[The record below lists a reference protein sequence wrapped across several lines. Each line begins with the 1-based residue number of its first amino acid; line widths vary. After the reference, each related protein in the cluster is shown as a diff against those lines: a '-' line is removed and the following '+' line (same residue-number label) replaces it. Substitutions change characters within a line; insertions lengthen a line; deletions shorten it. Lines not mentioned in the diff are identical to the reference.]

1 MPTDDSMLDA
11 IATMMRASNIDLDAL
26 ATHLDGATSNGPTI
40 ADYAERCLTALK
52 SKNSRRSYR
61 THLRRL
67 CDGVERI
74 CSCDCVA
81 CATAY
86 TDHGDCG
93 WSCAACHDNPLEF
106 RGIGDKPMRDS
117 SLVYSDLD
125 DFVAIAERIAHKRGI
140 RNNAKRRT
148 KGLGSLAEHGQG
160 ARRTCVLALSRLFKT
175 AQRDRHITWNPA
187 EDITSGVA
195 VDTRRRA
202 LTDTEVAEL
211 LETVASAGD
220 DPELDL
226 LIVWTSLELGNR
238 RSGLLELTIGDINA
252 ETQLVAL
259 HEKFDKE
266 RQQPASL
273 ELLSAL
279 LRHAAKR
286 GGNRCVP
293 GHPDFDPTAAVLYQR
308 SSTPAAPRP
317 LSRKR
322 FETLHARVQRSLPW
336 ASEMGF
342 SVHCIRYTA
351 GTMVERI
358 AGTQVARKFLG
369 HGLRKVTD
377 RYTDASMTE
386 IATAFSLMTGRDH
399 PSADN
404 DARPRDA

>member
-1 MPTDDSMLDA
+1 MTTDDSMLDA
-11 IATMMRASNIDLDAL
+11 IATMMRASNIDLEAL
-26 ATHLDGATSNGPTI
+26 AAHLDGATDDGPTI
-40 ADYAERCLTALK
+40 ADYAERCLTPLK
-52 SKNSRRSYR
+52 SEDSRRSYR

-67 CDGVERI
+67 CDGIERV
-74 CSCDCVA
+74 CSCDCEA
-81 CATAY
+81 CAVAY
-86 TDHGDCG
+86 IDRGDCG
-93 WSCAACHDNPLEF
+93 WSCAACNDNPLEF
-106 RGIGDKPMRDS
+106 VGIGDRPMRDR
-117 SLVYSDLD
+117 SLRFSDLD
-125 DFVAIAERIAHKRGI
+125 DFVALTERIARKRGT
-140 RNNAKRRT
+140 RHNAKRRSG
-148 KGLGSLAEHGQG
+148 GLGPKAAHGQS
-160 ARRTCVLALSRLFKT
+160 ARRTCVLALSRLFQT
-175 AQRDRHITWNPA
+175 AKRDRLITWNPA
-187 EDITSGVA
+187 EDIKSGVA

-226 LIVWTSLELGNR
+226 LIVWASLELGNR
-238 RSGLLELTIGDINA
+238 RAGLLELTMGDLNA
-252 ETQLVAL
+252 EAQLVAV

-266 RQQPASL
+266 RQQPASA

-279 LRHAAKR
+279 VCHAATR

-293 GHPDFDPTAAVLYQR
+293 DHPEFDPTAPVLYQR
-308 SSTPAAPRP
+308 RSTPASPR
-317 LSRKR
+317 LLGRKR

-377 RYTDASMTE
+377 RYTDATMTE

-399 PSADN
+399 PA
-404 DARPRDA
+404 AER